1 MLEMAKKSMLI
12 KKYKNSAELAVMALP
27 GFLWFLIFSYI
38 PMFGIIIAFK
48 DFKYNLGIFKSKW
61 VGFDNFK
68 YLFGSNDAFRIVRN
82 TVCYNIAF
90 ILLGMIAAIAIAIL
104 LDSLSKRFLVKI
116 YQTAMFVPYFISWV
130 LVAYIAQALFEYN
143 GGLVNTLIGKK
154 ITWYTE
160 PKPWPFIIITANLWK
175 SIGYNVIL
183 YYGAIMGIDSSLYEA
198 AEIDGATKWKMI
210 RNITI
215 PMLKPTMIIL
225 GLMGIGNM
233 MRADFG
239 LFYYVPN
246 NSGALYAST
255 DVLDTYIYRILKVS
269 GDISGGSAAGLFQ
282 SVVGLLLVVA
292 ANAAVRKTDSENALY

>member
-1 MLEMAKKSMLI
+1 MAKKSMLI

-160 PKPWPFIIITANLWK
+160 PKPWPFIIVTANLWK

>member
-1 MLEMAKKSMLI
+1 MAKKSMLI

>member
-130 LVAYIAQALFEYN
+130 LVAYIAQALFEYD

-183 YYGAIMGIDSSLYEA
+183 YYGAIMGIDGSLYEA

-210 RNITI
+210 RSITI

-292 ANAAVRKTDSENALY
+292 ANAAVRKMDSENALY